1 MHRLRKRRRKTVHR
15 LDGGVRAVV
24 IRRRRKQKVQKDGGR
39 GPPALGGW
47 LPSAAALLFEADVP
61 QVPVIDTDDA
71 VVLLEEALLLGFAAP
86 LQTLDQQAKSP
97 ATFKPSSQQDT
108 REARQYGC

>member
-1 MHRLRKRRRKTVHR
+1 MHRLRRRRRKRAHR
-15 LDGGVRAVV
+15 LDGGVRAVG
-24 IRRRRKQKVQKDGGR
+24 IRRRKEAKGPKRQGR

-61 QVPVIDTDDA
+61 QVSIIDTDDA
-71 VVLLEEALLLGFAAP
+71 VILLEEALLLGLAAP

-97 ATFKPSSQQDT
+97 AMFRPSSQQDA